1 MAIQEGVAYWASVTS
16 PNTRFEP
23 VYSVDPVVDPTV
35 ADDFEN
41 RGFKVKSLVV
51 NNEEVGR
58 AITIKRKVNGKKGS
72 RPAPKLF
79 NKNKEQI
86 DVLVGN
92 GSKVKVQ
99 YDEWEIDNTFGH
111 FKGLDFQA
119 MQVLD
124 LVSFKSEDGS
134 EFDSLEG
141 GEEF

>member
-23 VYSVDPVVDPTV
+23 VYSVDLVVDPTV

-51 NNEEVGR
+51 NNEEVGS

>member
-23 VYSVDPVVDPTV
+23 VYSVDLVVDPTV

-72 RPAPKLF
+72 RPAPKIF